1 LTHLLRPRRRTVL
14 AGSAAAGL
22 LAATGLRPA
31 FAQQAQGAV
40 RLRLLETT
48 DIHVHVHPYDYYRDK
63 PDDTMGLA
71 KTASLVAQARAEV
84 PNSLLFDNGDYLQG
98 NPMGDWVAY
107 KRGMKVGDTHPVMLG
122 MRALGYDAAT
132 VGNHEFNYGLD
143 ILDRTLAGANF
154 PIVCANIFKGAAA
167 ASPRGDR
174 TLLKPY
180 AILDRT
186 VVDGAGERHPLKIGV
201 IGVTPPQIMVWD
213 SAHLAGKVDTRD
225 IVDAVAAWVPE
236 MREAGADVV
245 VLLSHSGIGS
255 LRRVERAENA
265 SLAVAQAVKGIDAI
279 FTGHSHLVFPG
290 VPALGGEGIDAAKGT
305 LAGVPS
311 AMAGFWGSHLG
322 IIDLDLQRE
331 GGRWRVLAATA
342 EARPIFRRD
351 GRDIVPLAQPDPNVL
366 AATRAEHEATLAYV
380 RQPVGKITAPI
391 NSYFAL
397 VADDPSVQ
405 IVSQAQIWYVEQMLK
420 GGPYAGLPILSAAAP
435 FKAGGRAGA
444 DYFTDV
450 PAGDIAIKHVADLYL
465 YPNTVR
471 AVKITGAQVKEWLE
485 RSVGIFRRIRP
496 EATEQ
501 ALIDDGFPSFNFDV
515 IDGVT
520 YAVDLTQPPRYDGQ
534 GNLANPAAHRIV
546 DLRFDGKPIDPARD
560 FVVATNN
567 YRAGGG
573 GNFPG
578 ADGKTI
584 ILEAPDTNRDAL
596 VRYIAEKGTID
607 PSADGNWRFAPIPN
621 ATNVVFDSGP
631 EAQKHVGGMKKIAL
645 VGPGANGFVKYR
657 IDLS

>member
-1 LTHLLRPRRRTVL
+1 MTTLFRPTRRTIL
-14 AGSAAAGL
+14 AGSAATGL
-22 LAATGLRPA
+22 LAATGLHPA
-31 FAQQAQGAV
+31 FAQQGPGAV

-63 PDDTMGLA
+63 PDDTMGLS
-71 KTASLVAQARAEV
+71 KTATLIAQARAEV

-107 KRGMKVGDTHPVMLG
+107 KRGMKEGDMHPVMLG
-122 MRALGYDAAT
+122 MRTLGYDAAT

-143 ILDRTLAGANF
+143 FLDRTLAGANF
-154 PIVCANIFKGAAA
+154 PVVCANIYKGTAG
-167 ASPRGDR
+167 ASPRADQ

-180 AILDRT
+180 VILERT
-186 VVDGAGERHPLKIGV
+186 VVDAVGERHPIKVGV
-201 IGVTPPQIMVWD
+201 IGITPPQIMLWD
-213 SAHLAGKVDTRD
+213 RAHLEGKVGTRD
-225 IVDAVAAWVPE
+225 IVDTVAAWMPE
-236 MREAGADVV
+236 MRERGADIVV
-245 VLLSHSGIGS
+245 VLSHSGIS
-255 LRRVERAENA
+255 AARRAGMDEDA
-265 SLAVAQAVKGIDAI
+265 SLHLAREVKGIDAM
-279 FTGHSHLVFPG
+279 FTGHHHKVFPG
-290 VPALGGEGIDAAKGT
+290 PDYKADDIDAAKGT
-305 LAGVPS
+305 IAGVPTV
-311 AMAGFWGSHLG
+311 MAGFWGSHVG
-322 IIDLDLQRE
+322 VIDLALQRE
-331 GGRWRVLAATA
+331 GGKWRVVGSAS
-342 EARPIFRRD
+342 EARSIFRRD
-351 GRDIVPLAQPDPNVL
+351 GRAIVPVAQPEANVI
-366 AATRAEHEATLAYV
+366 AATKAEHEATLAYV

-391 NSYFAL
+391 NSYFSL

-405 IVSQAQIWYVEQMLK
+405 IVSQAQIWYVQQLLK
-420 GGPYAGLPILSAAAP
+420 GSPHEKLPVLSAAAP
-435 FKAGGRAGA
+435 FKAGGRGGA
-444 DYFTDV
+444 DYYTDV
-450 PAGDIAIKHVADLYL
+450 PAGDIAIKNVADLYL

-471 AVKITGAQVKEWLE
+471 AVKVTGAQVKEWLE
-485 RSVGIFRRIRP
+485 RSVGIFRQIKP

-501 ALIDDGFPSFNFDV
+501 ALIDDDFPSYNFDV

-520 YAVDLTQPPRYDGQ
+520 YSVDLTQPSRYDEKGQ
-534 GNLANPAAHRIV
+534 VANANAHRIV
-546 DLRFDGKPIDPARD
+546 DLRYEGNPIDPAQE

-631 EAQKHVGGMKKIAL
+631 EAQKYVGALKKVAL
-645 VGPGANGFVKYR
+645 VGPGANGFTKYK
-657 IDLS
+657 IDLT

>member
-1 LTHLLRPRRRTVL
+1 VAHLIRPTRRSVL
-14 AGSAAAGL
+14 AGT
-22 LAATGLRPA
+22 AATGILAGTGLHPA
-31 FAQQAQGAV
+31 FAQQGPGAV

-48 DIHVHVHPYDYYRDK
+48 DIHVHLHPYDYYRDK

-71 KTASLVAQARAEV
+71 KTATLIAQARAEV
-84 PNSLLFDNGDYLQG
+84 ANSMLFDNGDFLQG

-107 KRGMKVGDTHPVMLG
+107 QRGMKDGAVHPVMKG

-143 ILDRTLAGANF
+143 FLDRTLAGADF
-154 PIVCANIFKGAAA
+154 PVVCANIFKGTAGAG
-167 ASPRGDR
+167 PRQDQ

-180 AILDRT
+180 VILDRT
-186 VVDGAGERHPLKIGV
+186 VVDAVGQRHPIRVGV

-213 SAHLAGKVDTRD
+213 RAHLEGKVDTRD
-225 IVDAVAAWVPE
+225 IVDTVAAWVPE
-236 MREAGADVV
+236 MREAGADIVV
-245 VLLSHSGIGS
+245 VLSHSGFS
-255 LRRVERAENA
+255 LTRRTDRDENA
-265 SLAVAQAVKGIDAI
+265 SVYLAHEVKGIDAL
-279 FTGHSHLVFPG
+279 FTGHLHRVFPG
-290 VPALGGEGIDAAKGT
+290 PDFAGEGIDPARGT
-305 LAGVPS
+305 VAGVPTV
-311 AMAGFWGSHLG
+311 MAGFWGSHVGL
-322 IIDLDLQRE
+322 IDLVLQRD
-331 GGRWRVLAATA
+331 GNRWRVVGSSS

-351 GRDIVPLAQPDPNVL
+351 GRTIVPVAEADANVL
-366 AATRAEHEATLAYV
+366 ASVKEDHEATLAYV

-405 IVSQAQIWYVEQMLK
+405 IVSQAQIWYVAQMLK
-420 GGPYAGLPILSAAAP
+420 GGPHEALPILSAAAP
-435 FKAGGRAGA
+435 FKAGGRGGA
-444 DYFTDV
+444 DYYTDV

-471 AVKITGAQVKEWLE
+471 AVKITGAQVKAWLE
-485 RSVGIFRRIRP
+485 RSVGIFRQIRP
-496 EATEQ
+496 DAREQ
-501 ALIDDGFPSFNFDV
+501 ALIDDDFPSFNFDV

-520 YAVDLTQPPRYDGQ
+520 YAVDLSKPARYAVDGR
-534 GNLANPAAHRIV
+534 LANPEAHRIT
-546 DLRFDGKPIDPARD
+546 DLRFDGRPIDPAQA

-573 GNFPG
+573 GSFPG

-584 ILEAPDTNRDAL
+584 VLEAPDTNRDAL

-621 ATNVVFDSGP
+621 ATNVTFESGP
-631 EAQKHVGGMKKIAL
+631 EAQKSLGTVSKVAM
-645 VGPGANGFVKYR
+645 VGPSANGFTKYR